1 MQKFYS
7 IVIPVAW
14 VVASLAQSMAT
25 PSDNVFRSADSTV
38 EFRYPKSMVLCYPE
52 QTDTTSK
59 NERGESCSPYL
70 DICAIGTT
78 TTAAGTLHPETVAC
92 VAYPHSAY
100 EGTNFGGAAFSVS
113 EVPDARTESQCLQFD
128 KFTINKKTV
137 HWETIRSMKFKAAS
151 GGEGGLGHGLA
162 ADVYL
167 TFHNGKCYDVELR
180 ETQTSLANFDPGT
193 VKEFK
198 GQAKVSSELRRV
210 LHSFHFLK

>member
-1 MQKFYS
+1 MRRFYWLL
-7 IVIPVAW
+7 IPVAW
-14 VVASLAQSMAT
+14 VVASLAQSS
-25 PSDNVFRSADSTV
+25 PSHNVFRSGDKIF

-52 QTDTTSK
+52 PHTTSK
-59 NERGESCSPYL
+59 NERAESCFPYL
-70 DICAIGTT
+70 DICSIGTT

-113 EVPDARTESQCLQFD
+113 EVPDARTESQCLRFD
-128 KFTINKKTV
+128 RFTVNKETV
-137 HWETIRSMKFKAAS
+137 HWGTIRRTNFKVGSA
-151 GGEGGLGHGLA
+151 GDGGLGHGLSA
-162 ADVYL
+162 EVYL

-198 GQAKVSSELRRV
+198 SEAIVSGELQRV